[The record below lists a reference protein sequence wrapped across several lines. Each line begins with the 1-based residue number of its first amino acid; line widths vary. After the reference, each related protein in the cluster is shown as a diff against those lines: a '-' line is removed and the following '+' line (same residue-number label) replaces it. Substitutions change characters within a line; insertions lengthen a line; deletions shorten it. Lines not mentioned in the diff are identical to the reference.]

1 MNLKNEKRRKKNNDI
16 KPIYIY
22 EKSLNTLGS
31 IKEILLSE
39 KLLKYIVDY
48 PEKELLFVFIN
59 KVNYLI
65 KKGLEEKYLEILRS
79 DFLINEIMN
88 LFKNQSKLMHQEI
101 AQKINY
107 LTLIKDEA
115 SLEANFINSEF
126 IKIMCENIEKK
137 ELQYFIISGE
147 IYHNTSINFQLNL
160 GLQIG
165 IYNYKY
171 GLYIIKTAKDFYDRN
186 IDNEEF
192 KVKNKKGKSY
202 ENS

>member
-1 MNLKNEKRRKKNNDI
+1 MNLKNKERLKKNNDI
-16 KPIYIY
+16 KPIYKY
-22 EKSLNTLGS
+22 EKSLNSLGS

-39 KLLKYIVDY
+39 KFLKYIVDY
-48 PEKELLFVFIN
+48 SEKELLFVFIN

-88 LFKNQSKLMHQEI
+88 LLQNQPKIMHQEI
-101 AQKINY
+101 AQKISY
-107 LTLIKDEA
+107 LTLIKDEEA
-115 SLEANFINSEF
+115 LEANFINSGF

-137 ELQYFIISGE
+137 ELHYFITSGE
-147 IYHNTSINFQLNL
+147 IYHNTSTNFQLNL

-186 IDNEEF
+186 IDNEKL
-192 KVKNKKGKSY
+192 KVKK
-202 ENS
+202 